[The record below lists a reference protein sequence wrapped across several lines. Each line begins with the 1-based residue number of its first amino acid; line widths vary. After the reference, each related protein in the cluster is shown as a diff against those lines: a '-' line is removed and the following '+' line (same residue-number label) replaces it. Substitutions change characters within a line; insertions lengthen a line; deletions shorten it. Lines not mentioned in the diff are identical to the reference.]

1 MLFLEKPADACQ
13 RGDRKATNSQRN
25 RERGERKA
33 AKCQGSKATCC
44 INDGENISSKR
55 RSEDDVPY
63 ETNPIVQA
71 FVDGIINGPPKS
83 SVIQKEDDFHSSTI
97 ADNDVFQPFGNAD
110 EERVLPISK
119 YDKPPSREHKL
130 PSPTTSV
137 VDYIIDGLQKSTNS
151 EVDSDDSLTVADK
164 NVRKRKLP
172 SPTPSVIEGVL
183 QGFQKKLNN
192 DDNGDDD
199 SSYMSIDIDD
209 DSRQSFNDDDS
220 VTSEGTDSSFETEVD
235 SDENFNPKEKP
246 SKGDISSE
254 DGEVN

>member
-1 MLFLEKPADACQ
+1 MSKQWFTC
-13 RGDRKATNSQRN
+13 N
-25 RERGERKA
+25 
-33 AKCQGSKATCC
+33 KCGKKLSSYHSLWRHKKKCN

-119 YDKPPSREHKL
+119 YDKPSSREHKL

-137 VDYIIDGLQKSTNS
+137 VDS
-151 EVDSDDSLTVADK
+151 
-164 NVRKRKLP
+164 
-172 SPTPSVIEGVL
+172 
-183 QGFQKKLNN
+183 
-192 DDNGDDD
+192 
-199 SSYMSIDIDD
+199 
-209 DSRQSFNDDDS
+209 
-220 VTSEGTDSSFETEVD
+220 
-235 SDENFNPKEKP
+235 KEHKQR
-246 SKGDISSE
+246 S
-254 DGEVN
+254 